1 MKFVTR
7 LCVATL
13 ASLFFATTQSPAQIY
28 LNAGTIDTD
37 QPTKQSAA
45 RSAAPSGSDLR
56 LVQFDGPIQPE
67 WVANLEAAGYRIVDY
82 IPDYTYLVY
91 GNAASLNALRA
102 KPQHVRWEGAYIASD
117 KINPRI
123 YRDSSE
129 ARRAAKNGQDLFAIQ
144 LMEDAGMNAATLE
157 LIESLKDAPIRSV
170 DTNEMLRFVNIIVSL
185 PEAALSQIAERPDV
199 VSITTWTPPKK
210 RGERQAQIVAGN
222 VNLAGSQPSGPGY
235 YAWLLS
241 KGFTQTQFDDSGLV
255 VDIADDGWDLG
266 TASSPANR
274 EFRKFGAVGQASRM
288 KYSRKGTNLGAS
300 GSHGA
305 DGHGNINISIV
316 GGFSTNSGSPFV
328 DTDGY
333 HRGQGINPFVIMG
346 NTKVFEDGGSW
357 GPSATQERS
366 FIATNYYDGVRISS
380 DSWGMPGDGTYNSD
394 AQNYDTWTRDSRA
407 GVAGNQQVLYVFA
420 AGNDGPGTKTI
431 GEPGTGKNIF
441 SIGAA
446 ENYNQFGTDGCAVP
460 NSGANNANDIID
472 FSSRGPCTDSRVKPD
487 IMAPGTHIAGAAS
500 FYSGYTGEGVCDK
513 YQPAGQTNYAASSG
527 TSHSTPAVAGAASL
541 VYQYF
546 INQSWAIPSP
556 AMMKAYLMNST
567 RYMTGVDANDTL
579 PSNAQGMG
587 MINLGIAFD
596 GAPRILR
603 DQLTNEIFTA
613 SGQSRTYFA
622 QVAQTTNPV
631 RVTLG
636 WTDAPGSTSGN
647 AYKNNLDIEVT
658 AGGTTYKGNVF
669 NKQFSKSGGS
679 ADIRNNVESVF
690 LPTGTV
696 GTVTIVVKAFNIN
709 SDGVPGYGGSLDQDF
724 VLVGYNLQEVAPSNM
739 PPVLNPIGN
748 KNVNATNALSFSVTA
763 TDPVDGDPITL
774 TASNLPSGAVFG
786 STNGNGSFEWSD
798 SNPPGSYTPTFYA
811 TDKDGSVS
819 ETITIFVSDGSC
831 APARVLDENFDAGAG
846 VPAGWSNNLTAND
859 TASAHYSSG
868 PNCRAFGTGAYLIT
882 PAVDSPTQ
890 LMFYVDAS
898 SGGNGKTGTV
908 EYSTNGSTFV
918 SLGSFTASTAGSVKT
933 FALTSSPDL
942 SAAQQVRFRFSSSFN
957 TWYLDD
963 VIVDSACGGAPPV
976 NTPPTISVAGGTNQ
990 GALVGQALNFD
1001 VTADD
1006 VDGDTVL
1013 LEMLSGPA
1021 GATFADNVGPAPL
1034 QIGFSWTPAAT
1045 GIFSAVFAAE
1055 DDSSGVTQGVTIV
1068 VTEPVAPLNAPV
1080 IQAGSAIQTVQFN
1093 ANWLAVSNATGY
1105 VLDVSTNSSFASGG
1119 GTTNIAEDF
1128 SLFVT
1133 ANGSVDRSGSL
1144 NTYMHTSGW
1153 TGEKVYEDAGRAK
1166 LGSSSARGILTTP
1179 TIDLSGNGGTATLL
1193 FDLGQFGTDEGPVQ
1207 VRHAP
1212 DGVTFTQVGAD
1223 ITPPAAMTQQSIE
1236 ITGGTASSKLQ
1247 LYAKGLSKHRFYLDN
1262 LAVVQ
1267 GGGAGDYVAGYEQRN
1282 VANVTTFAVTGLT
1295 EDVTY
1300 HYRVMAYNNDTNSAY
1315 SAATNVTTAGAT
1327 NIPPALNPIGN
1338 KSVIVSNALQFEIS
1352 ATPTDGDPVTLS
1364 VDNLPSGAVFNSTN
1378 EAGTFFW
1385 SSAEPVGPHSV
1396 TFYAADKDGT
1406 NSEAVLI
1413 TVGPASEDLLPPVI
1427 LAASAVQAEQFN
1439 ANWQASDNAT
1449 GYLLDVGTNETF
1461 TGGGGGGDA
1470 HTNDFSGIGGGVAS
1484 SYLTRIWTNNGTIV
1498 WTAYKARSDE
1508 TVNGAA
1514 SVCLRNEAGAYLT
1527 TSSITNGVG
1536 DLRFTVQQKFSGSG
1550 GILTVSANGTTLGSV
1565 NYDTTI
1571 QTAKFE
1577 NIDISGSV
1585 TLTISNNAAAR
1596 PAIND
1601 LVWTDLSG
1609 GSSPAYVPG
1618 YEQRDVGNVTT
1629 YAVTGLTEGVQYHYR
1644 VMAYNATSNSAYSAV
1659 TNVVTEEQSGTPP
1672 TLNPPLAQNVFL
1684 GERLEFAVT
1693 ATPSDGDPVTLTASN
1708 LPSGSVFNPT
1718 NEAGTFLWS
1727 SASPLGNYSVS
1738 FRATDK
1744 DGYDEQSVG
1753 ITVHPLPD
1761 IGSLVI
1767 SNGNDASATFL
1778 SVSGRVYQMQY
1789 TEDLAENPVLWSPL
1803 QTITGMG
1810 SIVTLSD
1817 TNSIDPIRMYRIVAP

>member
-222 VNLAGSQPSGPGY
+222 VNLAGSQPSGLGY

-241 KGFTQTQFDDSGLV
+241 KGFTQAQFDDSGLV

-811 TDKDGSVS
+811 TDKDGFVS

-1045 GIFSAVFAAE
+1045 GTFTAVFAAE

-1068 VTEPVAPLNAPV
+1068 VTEPVAPLDAPV
-1080 IQAGSAIQTVQFN
+1080 IQAGSAIQTKQFN

-1119 GTTNIAEDF
+1119 GTTNISEDF

-1144 NTYMHTSGW
+1144 NTYMHTAGW

-1166 LGSSSARGILTTP
+1166 LGSASARGVLTTP

-1193 FDLGQFGTDEGPVQ
+1193 FDLGKYGSDEGPVQ

-1212 DGVTFTQVGAD
+1212 DGVTFAQVGAD
-1223 ITPPAAMTQQSIE
+1223 IAPPAAMTQQSIE

-1267 GGGAGDYVAGYEQRN
+1267 GGGAGDYVPGYEQRD

-1295 EDVTY
+1295 EAVTY
-1300 HYRVMAYNNDTNSAY
+1300 HYRVKAYNNDTNSAY
-1315 SAATNVTTAGAT
+1315 SAVTNVTTAADENAPSITVTTAPQSVANVVTSFDVGGTANSNVVGQLAWTNALNGANGSIAAAANWLISSIPLDVGANTITVSGTNALGDAASGSVIITRLSGGGGGAGECTNILFQGFEPGDAWGIVTGAAQVANTTGSGDTPPNARIRTGSYSWQSVGSATRTVELVRASIADYTNRQLSVRIAATSTTAANGVDSTDTVQLYVALDGAAFPALPDITLNGGATTTNNARWGYWAT
-1327 NIPPALNPIGN
+1327 NI
-1338 KSVIVSNALQFEIS
+1338 VSTTAG
-1352 ATPTDGDPVTLS
+1352 TPVTAS
-1364 VDNLPSGAVFNSTN
+1364 APTAGTSTN
-1378 EAGTFFW
+1378 HYANFFITIPDAAT
-1385 SSAEPVGPHSV
+1385 SIAVRVITKANSA
-1396 TFYAADKDGT
+1396 
-1406 NSEAVLI
+1406 SEA
-1413 TVGPASEDLLPPVI
+1413 
-1427 LAASAVQAEQFN
+1427 
-1439 ANWQASDNAT
+1439 WH
-1449 GYLLDVGTNETF
+1449 LDDIALDGCGI
-1461 TGGGGGGDA
+1461 GGGGGG
-1470 HTNDFSGIGGGVAS
+1470 
-1484 SYLTRIWTNNGTIV
+1484 
-1498 WTAYKARSDE
+1498 
-1508 TVNGAA
+1508 
-1514 SVCLRNEAGAYLT
+1514 
-1527 TSSITNGVG
+1527 
-1536 DLRFTVQQKFSGSG
+1536 
-1550 GILTVSANGTTLGSV
+1550 
-1565 NYDTTI
+1565 
-1571 QTAKFE
+1571 
-1577 NIDISGSV
+1577 
-1585 TLTISNNAAAR
+1585 
-1596 PAIND
+1596 
-1601 LVWTDLSG
+1601 
-1609 GSSPAYVPG
+1609 
-1618 YEQRDVGNVTT
+1618 
-1629 YAVTGLTEGVQYHYR
+1629 
-1644 VMAYNATSNSAYSAV
+1644 
-1659 TNVVTEEQSGTPP
+1659 GTPP
-1672 TLNPPLAQNVFL
+1672 TLNPLLAQNVFL